1 MAASPAVTKS
11 DLDEVIR
18 HFDRR
23 IDALVKVVNDLAQL
37 ERALVKASNAVSAHE
52 AQLEQRFSKVER
64 QVNETQ
70 RAMIDRLND
79 VRNEVLLA
87 VT

>member
-11 DLDEVIR
+11 DLDEVIW

-52 AQLEQRFSKVER
+52 VQLEQRFSKVER

-70 RAMIDRLND
+70 RAMTDRLNG

-87 VT
+87 IT

>member
-11 DLDEVIR
+11 GLDEVVR

-37 ERALVKASNAVSAHE
+37 ERALVKASDAVSAHE

-87 VT
+87 IT

>member
-1 MAASPAVTKS
+1 MTASPAVTKS

-52 AQLEQRFSKVER
+52 AQLEQRFGKVER

-70 RAMIDRLND
+70 RAMIQRLND
-79 VRNEVLLA
+79 VRNDVLLA
-87 VT
+87 IT